1 MATAYAAVDYNIV
14 NLWAG
19 EVEDL
24 TFDWTRR
31 MLYSARASATFGTT
45 ATGTA
50 NNGWTGVGETA
61 SAFAFYVPAGLS
73 ALASGTA
80 QHWSAYLRTSGA
92 SGSASASS
100 LVAVQSTVRVSAT
113 ATAGGYLI
121 SARLRT
127 SSGRELRDVV
137 TANIQG

>member
-1 MATAYAAVDYNIV
+1 MTTAYAAIDYNIA

-73 ALASGTA
+73 GIASGTA
-80 QHWSAYLRTSGA
+80 QQWSAYLRTSGA
-92 SGSASASS
+92 TGSASASS
-100 LVAVQSTVRVSAT
+100 LVAVQSTIRVSAT
-113 ATAGGYLI
+113 GAVGNYLI

-137 TANIQG
+137 TASIQG